1 MRPTAS
7 RPLAA
12 GGQPLR
18 LILALALSLGFLTT
32 ARAQEQALHFVPFT
46 LTVERANVLAD
57 LPLTPKQRAQLLD
70 LIQQWSNQQDAAQQ
84 VADLQKQVATLTAK
98 VADLQKPKDEKP
110 APKEDKKP

>member
-1 MRPTAS
+1 MRLPISPAAFYLQLVGAGLIATA
-7 RPLAA
+7 AH
-12 GGQPLR
+12 
-18 LILALALSLGFLTT
+18 
-32 ARAQEQALHFVPFT
+32 AQQQSLHFVPFT
-46 LTVERANVLAD
+46 LTVERANALAD
-57 LPLTPKQRAQLLD
+57 LPLSPSQRAQLLD

>member
-1 MRPTAS
+1 M
-7 RPLAA
+7 
-12 GGQPLR
+12 R

-32 ARAQEQALHFVPFT
+32 ARAQALHFVPFT

-57 LPLTPKQRAQLLD
+57 LPLSPSQRAQLLD